1 MRFFLCSFFMVS
13 CTDYELKN
21 VEENTQGAQEN
32 DPGTDSNGESGSC
45 TTEETDT
52 AEEPNNEPSEE
63 EEEECSESYITFDI
77 EDVSTLQDAVSYS
90 VAGWSQDAV
99 VLSFDD
105 SALGPNQ
112 TWRVSAV
119 EVLVLISQAHFPN
132 FTDGQEI
139 HIQVFDANSPNTNTF
154 WTMTKE
160 IIRSEHNWNSYTL
173 PNDAWYA
180 GTYAEYQQK
189 GAWVRFETRTVI
201 PSTGMSS
208 SLFMAGV
215 LWEPPGMVK
224 VGYSNFN
231 QDCEKNWSNYGSGWG
246 LNSENP
252 DFFGCSWPMMRIEIE
267 VITVGDC
274 E

>member
-1 MRFFLCSFFMVS
+1 MKSAFMIVAVLLS

-21 VEENTQGAQEN
+21 VEESSSGGDEAGSEG
-32 DPGTDSNGESGSC
+32 GTNGEHDSDN
-45 TTEETDT
+45 TEETETTED
-52 AEEPNNEPSEE
+52 PNNESQE
-63 EEEECSESYITFDI
+63 EEEECSESSIHFDI

-99 VLSFDD
+99 VLNFND
-105 SALGPNQ
+105 SALAANQ
-112 TWRVSAV
+112 KWRVSAV
-119 EVLVLISQAHFPN
+119 EILVLISEAHFPN
-132 FTDGQEI
+132 FVDGQEI
-139 HIQVFDANSPNTNTF
+139 HIQVFDANNPNTTSF
-154 WTMTKE
+154 WTMTGE
-160 IIRSEHNWNSYTL
+160 IIRSEHNWSEYTL

-189 GAWVRFETRTVI
+189 GVWLRFDTRTVI
-201 PSTGMSS
+201 SS
-208 SLFMAGV
+208 MTSSDFMVGV

-224 VGYSNFN
+224 LGYSNFN
-231 QDCEKNWSNYGSGWG
+231 QDCEQNWSNYGSGWG